1 MEDASV
7 TNGHPDKTRDGAE
20 AAGRFEG
27 SSPAPLPLTPSEDR
41 QWAMISHFGCILGF
55 LPAAIIYYVYRD
67 RGPFTAQESK
77 EALNFAL
84 PLTVLAMLAN
94 LLALIPFIGGFFAIL
109 AVGIWLYLTVSGVV
123 AGIETNKGRPYR
135 YLLNFRMVK

>member
-27 SSPAPLPLTPSEDR
+27 SSPFVLLPLTPAEDR
-41 QWAMISHFGCILGF
+41 QWATLAHFGGILGCSF
-55 LPAAIIYYVYRD
+55 PWPSSTYVFRD
-67 RGPFTAQESK
+67 RGPFTAQEAK

-84 PLTVLAMLAN
+84 PPTVLAMLAN
-94 LLALIPFIGGFFAIL
+94 LLALIPFVGGVFGIL
-109 AVGIWLYLTVSGVV
+109 AVVIWLYLTVCGVI

-135 YLLNFRMVK
+135 YPLTSA